1 MAARLSKRLAK
12 TKNKDGLKF
21 YEEWSM
27 DKAIGSF
34 KKAVAANPDNPEYIL
49 NLARAYA
56 RSGDFGASMKALGE
70 YLRVETE
77 SDIAARYEWMFST
90 AMDPV
95 EEILVKVMPKL
106 GLPIPQVGKAIQM
119 WLEYRITIGRRP
131 LRVPK
136 PELWAAAIAYAII
149 KVNFVDK
156 KLAQVSKEFQVKGDA
171 VKKKYD
177 EVVKTLDLMPADYR
191 YYTGDANPLDELV
204 ETSQLGDA
212 AELLKDIDRR
222 FLED

>member
-1 MAARLSKRLAK
+1 MAVKVNKRLAK
-12 TKNKDGLKF
+12 AKNDDGLEF
-21 YEEWSM
+21 YEGWAM
-27 DKAIGSF
+27 DKAIDAF
-34 KKAVAANPDNPEYIL
+34 QAAVAASPDNPEYIL

-56 RSGDFGASMKALGE
+56 RSGDFGESMNALGE
-70 YLRVETE
+70 YLRIETE
-77 SDIAARYEWMFST
+77 SDIAARYEWLFST

-95 EEILVKVMPKL
+95 EDSLVKVMPKL
-106 GLPIPQVGKAIQM
+106 GVPIPQIGKAIQM

-156 KLAQVSKEFQVKGDA
+156 KLDQVAKAFRLKSDA

-177 EVVKTLDLMPADYR
+177 QVVETLDLMPADYR
-191 YYTGDANPLDELV
+191 YYTGDVNPLDKLV
-204 ETSQLGDA
+204 EAAQL
-212 AELLKDIDRR
+212 
-222 FLED
+222 LEDMDRKFQED